1 MFKIIVVF
9 ITTLFARFYA
19 KKYHTA
25 GTFPKSNVKI
35 DERGKID
42 TLTHTK
48 MTVHFPGLVHALQ

>member
-1 MFKIIVVF
+1 MKN
-9 ITTLFARFYA
+9 

-42 TLTHTK
+42 TLAHTQI
-48 MTVHFPGLVHALQ
+48 TVHFPGLVHALQ